1 MNPNYSFLQ
10 VKQVNGQVVPS
21 IEQAYLRDLNE
32 GEVAVKVAYSDIN
45 YKDALALKTNGGVVR
60 QYPMTP
66 GIDLA
71 GTVLASK
78 DSQWQVGQK
87 VLQTG
92 FSLGVSAPGGFSQIQ
107 IVKGDELVA
116 LPEDLELKQAM
127 QFGTAGFTAALAVLA
142 IKEQVTD
149 LNAPIVITG
158 ASGGVGS
165 IAVGLLA
172 RLGFKNLIALSRKE
186 APWLLNLGATT
197 IENPNHWLP
206 EKIKPLAK
214 QKIAG
219 VIDTVG
225 GDLLRALIPQVQYAG
240 ALALCGNAGGIKLQT
255 TVLPFILRGI
265 KIIGIDSVNVQ
276 MSKRL
281 QVWTFLAS
289 HRQIL
294 DKLPIN
300 EITLEQI
307 PEVAQQL
314 LAGQHQGRTII
325 HIGEA

>member
-10 VKQVNGQVVPS
+10 VKQVNGQVVSS
-21 IEQAYLRDLNE
+21 IEQASLRDLNE

-45 YKDALALKTNGGVVR
+45 YKDALALKTNGGVIR

-92 FSLGVSAPGGFSQIQ
+92 YSLGVSAPGGFSQIQ

-127 QFGTAGFTAALAVLA
+127 QFGTASFTAALAVLA

-186 APWLLNLGATT
+186 APWLINLGATT
-197 IENPNHWLP
+197 IENPNLWLP
-206 EKIKPLAK
+206 EKIKPLTK

-225 GDLLRALIPQVQYAG
+225 GDLLSALIPQVQYAG

-276 MSKRL
+276 MPKRL
-281 QVWTFLAS
+281 QVWAFLAS
-289 HRQIL
+289 HRQLL

-307 PEVAQQL
+307 PEVAHQL

>member
-10 VKQVNGQVVPS
+10 VKQVNGQVVSS
-21 IEQAYLRDLNE
+21 IEQASLRDLNE

-45 YKDALALKTNGGVVR
+45 YKDALALKTNGGVIR

-92 FSLGVSAPGGFSQIQ
+92 YSLGVSAPGGFSQIQ
-107 IVKGDELVA
+107 IVKGDELVT
-116 LPEDLELKQAM
+116 LPDNLDLKQAM

-149 LNAPIVITG
+149 LNAPIVIAG

-197 IENPNHWLP
+197 IENPNLWVP
-206 EKIKPLAK
+206 EKIKPL
-214 QKIAG
+214 
-219 VIDTVG
+219 
-225 GDLLRALIPQVQYAG
+225 R
-240 ALALCGNAGGIKLQT
+240 
-255 TVLPFILRGI
+255 
-265 KIIGIDSVNVQ
+265 
-276 MSKRL
+276 
-281 QVWTFLAS
+281 
-289 HRQIL
+289 
-294 DKLPIN
+294 
-300 EITLEQI
+300 
-307 PEVAQQL
+307 
-314 LAGQHQGRTII
+314 
-325 HIGEA
+325 

>member
-10 VKQVNGQVVPS
+10 VKQVNEQVVSS
-21 IEQAYLRDLNE
+21 IEQTCLRDLNE

-45 YKDALALKTNGGVVR
+45 YKDALALKTNGGVIR

-92 FSLGVSAPGGFSQIQ
+92 YSLGVSAPGGFSQIQ

-116 LPEDLELKQAM
+116 LPDDLEFKQAM

-186 APWLLNLGATT
+186 APWLINLGATT
-197 IENPNHWLP
+197 IENPNLWLP

-225 GDLLRALIPQVQYAG
+225 GDLLSALIPQVQYAG
-240 ALALCGNAGGIKLQT
+240 ALALCGNASGIKLQT

-276 MSKRL
+276 MPKRI
-281 QVWTFLAS
+281 QVWVFLS
-289 HRQIL
+289 NHRQLL

>member
-10 VKQVNGQVVPS
+10 VKQIDEQVVPS
-21 IEQAYLRDLNE
+21 IEQACLRDLNE

-45 YKDALALKTNGGVVR
+45 YKDDLALKTNGGVVR

-92 FSLGVSAPGGFSQIQ
+92 YSLGVSAPGGFSQIQ

-186 APWLLNLGATT
+186 APWLINLGATT
-197 IENPNHWLP
+197 IENPNLWVP

-225 GDLLRALIPQVQYAG
+225 GDLLSALIPQVQY
-240 ALALCGNAGGIKLQT
+240 AGGIKLQT

-265 KIIGIDSVNVQ
+265 KIIGIDSVNTKMPQ
-276 MSKRL
+276 RL
-281 QVWTFLAS
+281 QVWAFLSS
-289 HRQIL
+289 HRQLL

-325 HIGEA
+325 RIGEA